1 MLKLFVL
8 RLRNAF
14 NNNGYSS
21 GKKLKQNKDNEIETD
36 TDTGTRAG
44 AENNPSRSD
53 PGRRKKL
60 T

>member
-21 GKKLKQNKDNEIETD
+21 GKKLKRNKENEIK
-36 TDTGTRAG
+36 TDTGTCAG